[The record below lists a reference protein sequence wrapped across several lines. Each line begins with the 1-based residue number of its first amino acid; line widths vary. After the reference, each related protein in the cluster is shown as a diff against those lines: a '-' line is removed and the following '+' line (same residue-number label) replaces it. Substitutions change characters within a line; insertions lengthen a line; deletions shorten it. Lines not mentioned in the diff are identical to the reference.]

1 MILPTEKQCLD
12 WFNEYKVP
20 QQVREH
26 CLCVQRV
33 ADFLAE
39 KVQSQGV
46 AVRTDLVNRM
56 ALLHDLFKVV
66 SIKNLG
72 PTEKYPDFNPTK
84 EEIGVWKSLRK
95 KYPGL
100 HEGEVSYLI
109 FKKDYPELALSL
121 RKVSTPGIIDR
132 NWEEGI
138 VHYAD
143 WRVNHNRIVSLKERL
158 DYLKKTYP
166 KGTEFWQEDEKII
179 REFENKLMGLINIEA
194 VKLADEIRNKERE
207 IKNAR

>member
-1 MILPTEKQCLD
+1 MILPTKEQCLN
-12 WFNEYKVP
+12 WFDEYKVP

-33 ADFLAE
+33 ANFLAE
-39 KVQSQGV
+39 KVQGQG
-46 AVRTDLVNRM
+46 AAIRTDFVNRM

-72 PTEKYPDFNPTK
+72 PTEKYPDFIPTP
-84 EEIGVWKSLRK
+84 EEMAVWKSLRE

-143 WRVNHNRIVSLKERL
+143 WRVNHNRIVSLRERL

-166 KGTEFWQEDEKII
+166 KCKVNWENDERIILKFED
-179 REFENKLMGLINIEA
+179 KLMGLIKIKAED
-194 VKLADEIRNKERE
+194 LAEE
-207 IKNAR
+207 IKNEELRN

>member
-1 MILPTEKQCLD
+1 MILPTEEQCLD
-12 WFNEYKVP
+12 WFEEYKVP
-20 QQVREH
+20 PKIKEH
-26 CLCVQRV
+26 CLCVQKV
-33 ADFLAE
+33 ASFLAE
-39 KVQSQGV
+39 RLSEKGITVKIDFV
-46 AVRTDLVNRM
+46 YCL

-66 SIKNLG
+66 SLNSLV
-72 PTEKYPDFNPTK
+72 PTEKYPHKPTLD
-84 EEIGVWKSLRK
+84 EIKMWKYLRE

-132 NWEEGI
+132 NWEEAI

-143 WRVNHNRIVSLKERL
+143 WRVNHNQVVSLKERL

-166 KGTEFWQEDEKII
+166 KCSEKWENDEKII
-179 REFENKLMGLINIEA
+179 LEFEQKLMGLINISA
-194 VKLADEIRNKERE
+194 DKLADEIKMRN
-207 IKNAR
+207 

>member
-26 CLCVQRV
+26 CLYVQRV

-39 KVQSQGV
+39 KVHSQGV
-46 AVRTDLVNRM
+46 AVRTDLVNRI

-66 SIKNLG
+66 SIKNLR

-84 EEIGVWKSLRK
+84 EEVEVWKSLRE

-143 WRVNHNRIVSLKERL
+143 WRVNHNRIVSLRERL

-166 KGTEFWQEDEKII
+166 KCKVNWENDERIILKFED
-179 REFENKLMGLINIEA
+179 KLMGLIKIKAED
-194 VKLADEIRNKERE
+194 LAEE
-207 IKNAR
+207 IKNEELRN

>member
-12 WFNEYKVP
+12 WFNEYKV
-20 QQVREH
+20 
-26 CLCVQRV
+26 
-33 ADFLAE
+33 
-39 KVQSQGV
+39 
-46 AVRTDLVNRM
+46 
-56 ALLHDLFKVV
+56 V
-66 SIKNLG
+66 SIKKLG

-194 VKLADEIRNKERE
+194 VKLADEIRNKKRE